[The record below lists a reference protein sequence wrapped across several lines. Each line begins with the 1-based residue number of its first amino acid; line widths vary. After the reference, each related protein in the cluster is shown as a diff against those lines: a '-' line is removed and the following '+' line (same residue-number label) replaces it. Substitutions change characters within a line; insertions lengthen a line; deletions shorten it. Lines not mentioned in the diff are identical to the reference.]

1 MDTINHFLFLKTFY
15 FFNFLFKKE
24 NKTFFWFFSYI
35 FVSSFTVSF
44 VDSAFSI
51 SSLTIRVSSRL
62 RTRFSSLNPQLIEL
76 PFHIIICSLELL
88 VVMAN
93 NKVAQITISNPE
105 VAQIT
110 ISNPVQSIY
119 FVLPLGDSLYTKLEK
134 SFLKMYIVW

>member
-62 RTRFSSLNPQLIEL
+62 RARFSSLNPQLIEL

-93 NKVAQITISNPE
+93 NKVAQITISNP
-105 VAQIT
+105 
-110 ISNPVQSIY
+110 VQSIY

>member
-93 NKVAQITISNPE
+93 NKVAQITISNP
-105 VAQIT
+105 
-110 ISNPVQSIY
+110 VQSIY